1 MNVQAT
7 PIKQEK
13 EIKVIQ
19 TGKENVKVSL
29 FADDMIWYIENPKDT
44 PRKLLKFTTKFGKV
58 TGYKMNIQKSM
69 LKWTIRK

>member
-1 MNVQAT
+1 MYLNIRKARYEKPTDNIKLSGYSFSSLSWSIVLNVQAT

-29 FADDMIWYIENPKDT
+29 FADDMI
-44 PRKLLKFTTKFGKV
+44 
-58 TGYKMNIQKSM
+58 
-69 LKWTIRK
+69 